1 VSPVRREMTDA
12 EMRRSLTEV
21 DQHLD
26 ARDIT
31 GEIVLAGGA
40 VMVMALHARGGSN
53 DIDAVFTH
61 EAEAIGLAAGE
72 VAEKH
77 GLPAIWLNDHVGA
90 FVGPDAPTVEFFEV
104 PGLRV
109 RMVRLDYLFSMNA
122 WAGDPIDQRDL
133 LEIARALEVT
143 DEHHAYD
150 IVRGYSPGGLT
161 REVQILPESLFE

>member
-1 VSPVRREMTDA
+1 MSPVRREMTDA
-12 EMRRSLTEV
+12 EMRRYLTEV
-21 DQHLD
+21 GQHLD

-61 EAEAIGLAAGE
+61 EAEAIRLAARE

-90 FVGPDAPTVEFFEV
+90 FVGPDAPTVELFDV

-109 RMVRLDYLFSMNA
+109 RMVRLDYLFYMKA

-161 REVQILPESLFE
+161 REVQILLESVFE